1 MLLIKRYTAE
11 WCQPC
16 QYLAPIFNELENEMR
31 EVRFQTIDV
40 DQNKEQTQLDNVT
53 SVPTVIII
61 KNGQQVYRFNGVLS
75 KQVIAGIIKKYL

>member
-1 MLLIKRYTAE
+1 MLLVKRYTAG

-16 QYLAPIFNELENEMR
+16 QHLSPIFSELQNEMR
-31 EVRFQTIDV
+31 EVNFQTIDV

-53 SVPTVIII
+53 SVPTVVII
-61 KNGQQVYRFNGVLS
+61 KDGQQVHRFNGVLS